1 MQLKIKDDLHISISL
16 YHHCPHRYQF
26 FNFQTL
32 AQKRY
37 AYFLRCRASF
47 EQAPLAS
54 GKLIALRDSVHLPK
68 EGKTERYVKSQRH
81 QDDLGIPKS
90 NEISQ

>member
-16 YHHCPHRYQF
+16 CSVNAIF
-26 FNFQTL
+26 LSDTL

-37 AYFLRCRASF
+37 AYFLRASF